1 MYQPDTQ
8 HSGRSRRSFLKVVGA
23 SSALSITGLAGCSQE
38 GSYPSEE
45 IEVIV
50 PWAAG
55 GGTDQATRKLVEVM
69 NSNDLIETDTFV
81 SNVSGA
87 TGSNGMSRVANAGPD
102 GYTVAA
108 ETWEIVVL
116 DHLGISDLKPEDLQ
130 SAMQFVFLATAFN
143 ARDDAEYSTL
153 EEFVEYAQNSSGD
166 INVAHAGTGGVWHIA
181 IAGFAQEVG
190 IDLGYVPYDGGAP
203 AVEALLNG
211 EVDAAAAAPPE
222 VSQQV
227 KNGPLNC
234 LGVMGE
240 ERAAP
245 LPDTP
250 TFIEQGYEWTWGTTF
265 SLAVPPETEEDRIQ
279 TLHDAAKEAFET
291 DEYQDFLIESGF
303 QPRYRSGEEYMEFK
317 QNQYENVR
325 SILDDLGMLG

>member
-1 MYQPDTQ
+1 MIGGT
-8 HSGRSRRSFLKVVGA
+8 GA
-23 SSALSITGLAGCSQE
+23 VSVAGLAGCSGQE
-38 GSYPSEE
+38 SYPSED
-45 IEVIV
+45 INVVV

-55 GGTDQATRKLVEVM
+55 GGTDQATRKLVEVI
-69 NSNDLIETDTFV
+69 NSEDMIDTDVFV

-87 TGSNGMSRVANAGPD
+87 TGSNGMSQVANADPD

-116 DHLGISDLKPEDLQ
+116 DNLGISDLKPEDLQ
-130 SAMQFVFLATAFN
+130 SVMQFVFLATAFN
-143 ARDDAEYSTL
+143 TRDEAEYSTL
-153 EEFVEYAQNSSGD
+153 EEFVEYASNNEV
-166 INVAHAGTGGVWHIA
+166 NVAHAGTGGVWHIA

-190 IDLGYVPYDGGAP
+190 IDLGYIPYDGGAP

-211 EVDAAAAAPPE
+211 EVEAAVAAPPE

-227 KNGPLNC
+227 QNGPLNC

-250 TFIEQGYEWTWGTTF
+250 TFIEQGYDWTWGTTF
-265 SLAVPPETEEDRIQ
+265 SLAVPPETEEERIG
-279 TLHDAAKEAFET
+279 TLHDAGKEAFET
-291 DEYQDFLIESGF
+291 DEYQTFLTESGF
-303 QPRYRSGEEYMEFK
+303 QPTYRSGEEYMQFK
-317 QNQYENVR
+317 QSQYEDVE
-325 SILDDLGMLG
+325 SILDDLGMLEG